1 MPMPLAWL
9 DRIFE
14 KLTVTYGSAFMDR
27 WRDVDIAKVKT
38 DWLDVLE
45 GMEQHN
51 GLMIGYAL
59 ANLPEKPPTVI
70 EFRNICRRAPIP
82 EAPRLEGPK
91 ADPKRVKA
99 EIERLLAMVK
109 TNPVA
114 NVDKKDWARR
124 LRDRHRAGE
133 KLKFIQL
140 RFAREA
146 LGAEWDAAPVRAVA
160 VAQPIPEEAVV

>member
-14 KLTVTYGSAFMDR
+14 KLTVTYGSAFTDR
-27 WRDVDIAKVKT
+27 WRDVDLAKVKT
-38 DWLDVLE
+38 DWLEVLD

-51 GLMIGYAL
+51 GQMIGYGL

-82 EAPRLEGPK
+82 DVPRLEGPK

-99 EIERLLAMVK
+99 EIEKLLAMVK
-109 TNPVA
+109 TNPVV

-124 LRDRHRAGE
+124 LRDRQREGGT
-133 KLKFIQL
+133 LSIIQA

-146 LGAEWDAAPVRAVA
+146 LGAEWEAA
-160 VAQPIPEEAVV
+160 

>member
-38 DWLDVLE
+38 DWLEVLD
-45 GMEQHN
+45 GTEQHN
-51 GLMIGYAL
+51 GQMIGYAL

-82 EAPRLEGPK
+82 EVARLEGPK

-99 EIERLLAMVK
+99 EIAKMLELVK
-109 TNPVA
+109 ASPA
-114 NVDKKDWARR
+114 PADKKDWARR
-124 LRDRHRAGE
+124 LRDMYRGGE
-133 KLKFIQL
+133 KLRPIQL

-146 LGAEWDAAPVRAVA
+146 LGREWDLLPASRVD
-160 VAQPIPEEAVV
+160 QSMPEEATA